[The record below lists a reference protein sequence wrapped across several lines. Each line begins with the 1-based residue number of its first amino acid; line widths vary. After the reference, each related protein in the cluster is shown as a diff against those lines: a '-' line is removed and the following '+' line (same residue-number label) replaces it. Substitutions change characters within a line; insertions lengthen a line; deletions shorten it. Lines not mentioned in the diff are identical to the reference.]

1 PGPSCAARGPMRDR
15 RVRTV
20 EADLEP
26 TGAAATGSAF
36 ELIGYLQVSL
46 ALPSPP
52 RSMPGTPQ
60 LRITP

>member
-1 PGPSCAARGPMRDR
+1 MRDR